1 MVAPPDGP
9 KGQDSHGVRLASSLF
24 RSDKGAMKRL
34 SRYGLFVASL
44 LVVLLSQACRRRVQ
58 PNYSYY
64 QSLEGAEWAVDD
76 ELFYTFSASPGERYL
91 VEGVVRVTP
100 DFALRQIPIGVV
112 LETPDH
118 RFEESKVL
126 LPITPARLRTTGYI
140 VREYPFAIISD
151 FRPDTSSSY
160 TISLRPLL
168 RDSVIRG
175 VIEVGVTVTPSR

>member
-1 MVAPPDGP
+1 MARPGGP
-9 KGQDSHGVRLASSLF
+9 RGQDSLGGRVSGSLF
-24 RSDKGAMKRL
+24 RSEKGAMKWL
-34 SRYGLFVASL
+34 GRYGLFVASL
-44 LVVLLSQACRRRVQ
+44 LVVLLLQACRQQVL
-58 PNYSYY
+58 PDYSYY
-64 QSLEGAEWAVDD
+64 QSLEGAEWAIDD

-100 DFALRQIPIGVV
+100 DFALRQIPLGVV

-118 RFEESKVL
+118 HFEESKVL

-140 VREYPFAIISD
+140 VREYPFSIMSD
-151 FRPDTSSSY
+151 FRPDTSSFY

>member
-1 MVAPPDGP
+1 MARPGGP
-9 KGQDSHGVRLASSLF
+9 RGQDSLGVRVAGSLF
-24 RSDKGAMKRL
+24 RCEKGAMKRL
-34 SRYGLFVASL
+34 GRYGLFVASL
-44 LVVLLSQACRRRVQ
+44 LVVLLQACRQRVL
-58 PNYSYY
+58 PDYSYY
-64 QSLEGAEWAVDD
+64 QSLEGAEWAIED
-76 ELFYTFSASPGERYL
+76 ELFYTFPVSAGERYL

-100 DFALRQIPIGVV
+100 DFALRQIPLGVV

-140 VREYPFAIISD
+140 VREYPFSIMSD
-151 FRPDTSSSY
+151 FRPDTSSFY

>member
-1 MVAPPDGP
+1 M
-9 KGQDSHGVRLASSLF
+9 
-24 RSDKGAMKRL
+24 
-34 SRYGLFVASL
+34 
-44 LVVLLSQACRRRVQ
+44 
-58 PNYSYY
+58 
-64 QSLEGAEWAVDD
+64 
-76 ELFYTFSASPGERYL
+76 
-91 VEGVVRVTP
+91 TP
-100 DFALRQIPIGVV
+100 DFALRQIPLGVV

-126 LPITPARLRTTGYI
+126 LPITPAKLRTTGYI
-140 VREYPFAIISD
+140 VREYPFAIMSD

>member
-1 MVAPPDGP
+1 
-9 KGQDSHGVRLASSLF
+9 
-24 RSDKGAMKRL
+24 MKRL

-44 LVVLLSQACRRRVQ
+44 LVVLLLQACQRRVQ
-58 PNYSYY
+58 PIYSYY
-64 QSLEGAEWAVDD
+64 QSLEGAEWAIDD
-76 ELFYTFSASPGERYL
+76 ELFYTFSAPPGERYL

-100 DFALRQIPIGVV
+100 DFALRQIPLGVV

-118 RFEESKVL
+118 HFEESKVM
-126 LPITPARLRTTGYI
+126 LPITPAKLRTTGYI

-151 FRPDTSSSY
+151 FRPDTSSFY

>member
-1 MVAPPDGP
+1 MARPGGP
-9 KGQDSHGVRLASSLF
+9 RGQDSRGVRLASSLF

-44 LVVLLSQACRRRVQ
+44 LVVLLLQACQRRVQ
-58 PNYSYY
+58 PIYSYY
-64 QSLEGAEWAVDD
+64 QSLDGEEWAIDD

-100 DFALRQIPIGVV
+100 DFALRQIPLGVV

-118 RFEESKVL
+118 HFEESKVM
-126 LPITPARLRTTGYI
+126 LPITPAKLRTTGYI

-151 FRPDTSSSY
+151 FRPDTSSFY